1 MIATFWAVTV
11 YLTVV
16 VSRATKATCPAQ
28 LSTRHYSRYG
38 VQEFLTNGG
47 LIRFYNQFLNF
58 RNTLYLFNVA
68 RPTNMTTASGY
79 LDRKPGGTGRPG
91 LSYLQAPPSPQT
103 PRRTLSSAFSSP
115 SNYRGEED
123 VLVFELGARH
133 LSAGFAGEFYPRCN
147 LGFGPTDSQRVG
159 DYRRWAPGFDQRSKR
174 KREGYEWGEDHELW
188 RMDLRE
194 LDLGLVG
201 DKIERAAREA
211 CSKYLL
217 LEPKSKKLFLLL
229 PSVIPHQLLSN
240 IIFTL
245 FHNFAY
251 GSISLLCTSIACV
264 LGAGCRSGLVID
276 IGWSETVITSVCE
289 YRETSQWR
297 TTRAMKLLTK
307 EMGKMLYR
315 REFCTSLASS
325 NELDLDTDDK
335 ASASLNGSFEHCEEI
350 TTRMAWCPA
359 VGELS
364 QISAINED
372 VTHAVGNLSINQDEY
387 SNTGNHSIEDPL
399 TSIASPFPP
408 HQNIWIPF
416 SSLANPVEAAFFA
429 PASTVHDIDIQEQ
442 PLHRLI
448 YKALLVL
455 PPDIRSVC
463 MSRIIVVGGGS
474 NIPGLKSRLL
484 EEVSNLVKDR
494 GWDPIYGKAADERR
508 RRIKGVSAHRRTC
521 SLPDGSAAH
530 APQDQDSIGEKLRK
544 EQGKFMKSTVS
555 GVIRGV
561 ETLGAWAGGSL
572 TADLKIQSIVEIDK
586 DYFTQHGLAG
596 ARRDI
601 ESSVVS
607 QQQSDYAA
615 GISRTGLS
623 QKTGWTL
630 GGWA

>member
-1 MIATFWAVTV
+1 MAAELTDEGIAVTCLHWPV
-11 YLTVV
+11 HT
-16 VSRATKATCPAQ
+16 SQ
-28 LSTRHYSRYG
+28 DFFNSSSS
-38 VQEFLTNGG
+38 
-47 LIRFYNQFLNF
+47 
-58 RNTLYLFNVA
+58 LYTVA
-68 RPTNMTTASGY
+68 RAVKMTTASGY
-79 LDRKPGGTGRPG
+79 FDRKPPGAGRPG

-103 PRRTLSSAFSSP
+103 PRRTISSAFSSP

-147 LGFGPTDSQRVG
+147 LGFGPTDSQREG
-159 DYRRWAPGFDQRSKR
+159 DYRRWAPGFDHRSVK

-201 DKIERAAREA
+201 DKVERAAREA

-264 LGAGCRSGLVID
+264 LGAGCRSGLVVD

-289 YRETSQWR
+289 YRETSLWR
-297 TTRAMKLLTK
+297 TTRAMKFLSK
-307 EMGKMLYR
+307 QMGNMLFR
-315 REFCTSLASS
+315 QEFCNNLTSSI
-325 NELDLDTDDK
+325 ELDLDTDDK
-335 ASASLNGSFEHCEEI
+335 ANASINGCFEGCEEI

-359 VGELS
+359 VGELGQTS
-364 QISAINED
+364 PVNED
-372 VTHAVGNLSINQDEY
+372 VTIAVSNLSINQDED
-387 SNTGNHSIEDPL
+387 SKTGAHSIEDPL
-399 TSIASPFPP
+399 TSITSPFPP
-408 HQNIWIPF
+408 HHIIQIPF
-416 SSLANPVEAAFFA
+416 SSLAKPVETAFFA
-429 PASTVHDIDIQEQ
+429 PASTVHDIDIHEQ

-448 YKALLVL
+448 YKALLL
-455 PPDIRSVC
+455 LSPDIRSVC
-463 MSRIIVVGGGS
+463 MSRIIIVGGGS

-508 RRIKGVSAHRRTC
+508 RRIKEVSAHRRVC
-521 SLPDGSAAH
+521 SLPDDSAAH
-530 APQDQDSIGEKLRK
+530 APQDQDSIGETLRK
-544 EQGKFMKSTVS
+544 EQNKFMKSTIS

-596 ARRDI
+596 AKRDT
-601 ESSVVS
+601 ESSVVP
-607 QQQSDYAA
+607 QQQSGYGA

>member
-1 MIATFWAVTV
+1 
-11 YLTVV
+11 
-16 VSRATKATCPAQ
+16 
-28 LSTRHYSRYG
+28 
-38 VQEFLTNGG
+38 
-47 LIRFYNQFLNF
+47 
-58 RNTLYLFNVA
+58 
-68 RPTNMTTASGY
+68 MTTASGY
-79 LDRKPGGTGRPG
+79 LDRKTTGAGRPG

-103 PRRTLSSAFSSP
+103 PRRTISSAFSSP

-133 LSAGFAGEFYPRCN
+133 LSAGFAGEFYPRCD
-147 LGFGPTDSQRVG
+147 LGFSPADSQRVG
-159 DYRRWAPGFDQRSKR
+159 DYRRWAPGFDQRNMRKR
-174 KREGYEWGEDHELW
+174 KGYEWGEDHELW

-211 CSKYLL
+211 CNKYLL

-229 PSVIPHQLLSN
+229 PSVIPHELLSN

-276 IGWSETVITSVCE
+276 VGWSETVITSVCE

-307 EMGKMLYR
+307 EMGNMLYR
-315 REFCTSLASS
+315 QKFCTKLASS
-325 NELDLDTDDK
+325 DEPDIDTDEK
-335 ASASLNGSFEHCEEI
+335 ANDSINGSFESCEEI

-359 VGELS
+359 MRELS
-364 QISAINED
+364 QASP
-372 VTHAVGNLSINQDEY
+372 VNQDPNCAI
-387 SNTGNHSIEDPL
+387 SNSSISQGEHSITGAHSLEDHL

-408 HQNIWIPF
+408 HQNVQIPF
-416 SSLANPVEAAFFA
+416 SSFAKPVETAFFA
-429 PASTVHDIDIQEQ
+429 PTSTVHDIDIHEQ

-448 YKALLVL
+448 YKALLML

-474 NIPGLKSRLL
+474 NIPGLKNRLL
-484 EEVSNLVKDR
+484 GEVSKIVKDR

-508 RRIKGVSAHRRTC
+508 RRIKEVNANRRTG
-521 SLPDGSAAH
+521 SSPDSPAAY
-530 APQDQDSIGEKLRK
+530 APQDQDSIGETLRK
-544 EQGKFMKSTVS
+544 EQSKFMKSTVS

-596 ARRDI
+596 AKRET
-601 ESSVVS
+601 ESSVVL
-607 QQQSDYAA
+607 QQQSGYGA

>member
-1 MIATFWAVTV
+1 
-11 YLTVV
+11 
-16 VSRATKATCPAQ
+16 
-28 LSTRHYSRYG
+28 
-38 VQEFLTNGG
+38 
-47 LIRFYNQFLNF
+47 
-58 RNTLYLFNVA
+58 
-68 RPTNMTTASGY
+68 MTTASGY
-79 LDRKPGGTGRPG
+79 LDRKPTRAGRPG
-91 LSYLQAPPSPQT
+91 LSHFQAPPSPQT
-103 PRRTLSSAFSSP
+103 PRRTISSAFSSP

-133 LSAGFAGEFYPRCN
+133 LSAGFAGEFHPRCN
-147 LGFGPTDSQRVG
+147 LGFGPTDSQREG
-159 DYRRWAPGFDQRSKR
+159 DYRRWAPGFDHRSLRKR
-174 KREGYEWGEDHELW
+174 KGYEWGEDYELW

-194 LDLGLVG
+194 LDLALVG

-229 PSVIPHQLLSN
+229 PSVIPHRLLSN

-297 TTRAMKLLTK
+297 TIQAMKLLTK
-307 EMGKMLYR
+307 QMGNMLFR
-315 REFCTSLASS
+315 QHFCTKLSS
-325 NELDLDTDDK
+325 STEFDLDTDDK
-335 ASASLNGSFEHCEEI
+335 ANASINDCFEGCEEI

-359 VGELS
+359 MGELGPKS
-364 QISAINED
+364 PVNED
-372 VTHAVGNLSINQDEY
+372 VNIAVNNLSINQDEY
-387 SNTGNHSIEDPL
+387 SNTEAHSIEDPL

-408 HQNIWIPF
+408 HQIIQVPF
-416 SSLANPVEAAFFA
+416 SSLAKPVEKTFFA
-429 PASTVHDIDIQEQ
+429 PANTEHDIDIHEQ

-448 YKALLVL
+448 YKALLL
-455 PPDIRSVC
+455 LSPDTRSMC

-484 EEVSNLVKDR
+484 EEVSNLVKVR

-508 RRIKGVSAHRRTC
+508 RRTKEVSNNRRSC
-521 SLPDGSAAH
+521 PLPDDSAAH
-530 APQDQDSIGEKLRK
+530 APQDQDSIEETLRK
-544 EQGKFMKSTVS
+544 EHNKIMKSTVS

-596 ARRDI
+596 AKRDT
-601 ESSVVS
+601 ESSVVP
-607 QQQSDYAA
+607 QQQSSYGAA
-615 GISRTGLS
+615 ISRTGLG

>member
-1 MIATFWAVTV
+1 
-11 YLTVV
+11 
-16 VSRATKATCPAQ
+16 
-28 LSTRHYSRYG
+28 
-38 VQEFLTNGG
+38 
-47 LIRFYNQFLNF
+47 
-58 RNTLYLFNVA
+58 
-68 RPTNMTTASGY
+68 MTTAPGY
-79 LDRKPGGTGRPG
+79 FDRKPTGAGRPG

-103 PRRTLSSAFSSP
+103 PRRTISSAFSSP

-133 LSAGFAGEFYPRCN
+133 LSAGFAGEFYPRCD
-147 LGFGPTDSQRVG
+147 LGFSPADSRRVG

-174 KREGYEWGEDHELW
+174 KRRGYEWGEDHELW

-211 CSKYLL
+211 CNKYLL

-245 FHNFAY
+245 FHNFSY

-307 EMGKMLYR
+307 EMGNMLYR
-315 REFCTSLASS
+315 LEFHANLTSS
-325 NELDLDTDDK
+325 NELDLDIDDK
-335 ASASLNGSFEHCEEI
+335 ANDSINGSFEICEEI

-359 VGELS
+359 VNEHGQTSLV
-364 QISAINED
+364 NED
-372 VTHAVGNLSINQDEY
+372 HTYAVGNLSISEGEY
-387 SNTGNHSIEDPL
+387 SNTGTHSIEDHL

-408 HQNIWIPF
+408 HQNVQIPF
-416 SSLANPVEAAFFA
+416 SGFSKPVETAFFA
-429 PASTVHDIDIQEQ
+429 PASTVHDIDTHEQ

-448 YKALLVL
+448 YKALLML

-484 EEVSNLVKDR
+484 EEVSKIVKNR

-508 RRIKGVSAHRRTC
+508 RRIKEVSVNRRSC
-521 SLPDGSAAH
+521 SSPDNPAAY
-530 APQDQDSIGEKLRK
+530 APQDQDSIGETLRK
-544 EQGKFMKSTVS
+544 EQSKFMKSTVS

-596 ARRDI
+596 AKRDT
-601 ESSVVS
+601 ESSVVP
-607 QQQSDYAA
+607 QQQGGYGA

-630 GGWA
+630 GSWA

>member
-1 MIATFWAVTV
+1 
-11 YLTVV
+11 
-16 VSRATKATCPAQ
+16 
-28 LSTRHYSRYG
+28 
-38 VQEFLTNGG
+38 
-47 LIRFYNQFLNF
+47 
-58 RNTLYLFNVA
+58 
-68 RPTNMTTASGY
+68 MTTASGY
-79 LDRKPGGTGRPG
+79 LDRKLPGAGRPG
-91 LSYLQAPPSPQT
+91 LSYLQAPLSPQT
-103 PRRTLSSAFSSP
+103 PRRTISSAFSSP

-133 LSAGFAGEFYPRCN
+133 LSAGFAGEFYPRCD
-147 LGFGPTDSQRVG
+147 LGFGPTDSLRVG
-159 DYRRWAPGFDQRSKR
+159 DYRRWMPGFDERSIRKR
-174 KREGYEWGEDHELW
+174 KGYEWGEDHELW

-201 DKIERAAREA
+201 DKIERAVREA

-229 PSVIPHQLLSN
+229 PSVIPYQLLSN

-245 FHNFAY
+245 FSNFAY
-251 GSISLLCTSIACV
+251 GSISLLCTSVACV
-264 LGAGCRSGLVID
+264 LGAGCRSGLVVD
-276 IGWSETVITSVCE
+276 IGWGETVITSVCE
-289 YRETSQWR
+289 YREISQWR
-297 TTRAMKLLTK
+297 TTRGMKLLTK
-307 EMGKMLYR
+307 EMGKMLYCQ
-315 REFCTSLASS
+315 ELCANLISS
-325 NELDLDTDDK
+325 SELDLDTDDK
-335 ASASLNGSFEHCEEI
+335 ANSSINACFESCEEV
-350 TTRMAWCPA
+350 TTRMAWCPT

-364 QISAINED
+364 KTSPFNED
-372 VTHAVGNLSINQDEY
+372 LTHTVGNLSINQDEY
-387 SNTGNHSIEDPL
+387 NNTGARSREDPL
-399 TSIASPFPP
+399 TSIASPFSP
-408 HQNIWIPF
+408 HQNIQICF
-416 SSLANPVEAAFFA
+416 SGFAKPVETAFFA
-429 PASTVHDIDIQEQ
+429 PSSTVHDIDTQEQ

-448 YKALLVL
+448 YKALLML

-484 EEVSNLVKDR
+484 EEVSNLVMDR

-508 RRIKGVSAHRRTC
+508 RRLKEISANRRTS
-521 SLPDGSAAH
+521 SLPDTSAAH
-530 APQDQDSIGEKLRK
+530 APQDQDAIGETLRK
-544 EQGKFMKSTVS
+544 EQSKFMKPKVS

-586 DYFTQHGLAG
+586 DSFTQHGLAG
-596 ARRDI
+596 AKRET

-607 QQQSDYAA
+607 QQQSSYEG